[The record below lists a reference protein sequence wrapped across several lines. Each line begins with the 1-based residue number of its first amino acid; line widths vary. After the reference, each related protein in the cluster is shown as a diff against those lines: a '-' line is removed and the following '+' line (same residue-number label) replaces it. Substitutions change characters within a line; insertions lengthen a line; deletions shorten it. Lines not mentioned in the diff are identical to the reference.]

1 MDKNDIGSIGADEA
15 STDDVG
21 LADAGDMQLLGIVD
35 WSPPLSV
42 SVAV

>member
-1 MDKNDIGSIGADEA
+1 MDKNGIGSFGADEA

-35 WSPPLSV
+35 WSPPPSA